1 MAIRTSGS
9 RSPAIRTTPGRMPP
23 ISSCRRPGRT
33 PCARTSGARASRRAE
48 WWRRDTAR
56 RIRSRP
62 TRRPRGARR
71 TGASSCTSYHE
82 RVARAGADMRR
93 FGLLAAGLTL
103 AAGRLAAQH
112 AGQVEVGAFGS
123 YTRYDATFGLARKIG
138 GGVRMGYL
146 LGSIVGV
153 EGDILFQPEY
163 TVSPSGTPTTL
174 EPLIGSL
181 SLVINAVR
189 ASRLMAYVLGGY
201 SLLDFGTRAPY
212 YFTDNGAHGGVGV
225 RLFLTERVALRVEG
239 RAIYSPST
247 QSTFGPKTATHYVGT
262 AGLSVFHL
270 GTPSKDSDHDG
281 VSDTKDACPDT
292 PAGAAVDSKGCPLDS
307 DGDGVPDG
315 VDQCPST
322 PAGVAVDS
330 AGCPLDSD
338 KDGVPDGIDKCPNT
352 PAGAT
357 VDASGCPLDSDL
369 DGVPDGLDQC
379 PNTPAGTK
387 VDAAGCPLPIGAE
400 KTPLAPVPTPTPAPT
415 PGKCPPAPP
424 GSQVD
429 ANGCLILFAPEA
441 ARSPTPGAPPRPT
454 LILTGVNF
462 ETGRSALTR
471 DSYMVLDA
479 VAASLLANPEIR
491 IEIAG
496 YTDSTGTKFSNLR
509 LSQSRAVAVR
519 FYLARKGVTPAR
531 MAAKG
536 YGASGYIAPNAT
548 AAGRAQNRRVELHK
562 LP

>member
-1 MAIRTSGS
+1 
-9 RSPAIRTTPGRMPP
+9 
-23 ISSCRRPGRT
+23 
-33 PCARTSGARASRRAE
+33 
-48 WWRRDTAR
+48 
-56 RIRSRP
+56 
-62 TRRPRGARR
+62 
-71 TGASSCTSYHE
+71 
-82 RVARAGADMRR
+82 MRR
-93 FGLLAAGLTL
+93 FGLLAAVLTL
-103 AAGRLAAQH
+103 AGGRLAAQH

-123 YTRYDATFGLARKIG
+123 YTRYDATFGLAHKIG

-153 EGDILFQPEY
+153 EADVLFQPEY
-163 TVSPSGTPTTL
+163 TVTPPGGATSTL
-174 EPLIGSL
+174 EPLIGSA
-181 SLVINAVR
+181 SLVINAVH
-189 ASRLMAYVLGGY
+189 ANRLMVYVLGGY

-212 YFTDNGAHGGVGV
+212 RFTDNGAHGGAGV
-225 RLFLTERVALRVEG
+225 RLFLSDRIALRVEG

-247 QSTFGPKTATHYVGT
+247 QSTFGPKTATHFLGT

-270 GTPSKDSDHDG
+270 GAPSKDSDHDG
-281 VSDTKDACPDT
+281 VPDAKDACPDT
-292 PAGAAVDSKGCPLDS
+292 PAGAVVDSKGCPIDSDRDGVPDGIDKCPGTPAGARVDATGCPVDSDADGVPDGIDQCPGTPAGVHVDAKGCPVDS

-315 VDQCPST
+315 VDQCPNT
-322 PAGVAVDS
+322 PTGVAVDA

-357 VDASGCPLDSDL
+357 VDASGCPLDTDL
-369 DGVPDGLDQC
+369 DGVPDGIDQC

-387 VDAAGCPLPIGAE
+387 VDAVGCPLPVEAV
-400 KTPLAPVPTPTPAPT
+400 KPPSAAATPTP

-454 LILTGVNF
+454 LVLTGVNF
-462 ETGRSALTR
+462 ETGRSILTR

-479 VAASLLANPEIR
+479 VAASLVANPDIR
-491 IEIAG
+491 IEVAG
-496 YTDSTGTKFSNLR
+496 YTDSTGRKFTNLR
-509 LSQSRAVAVR
+509 LSQARAAAVR
-519 FYLARKGVTPAR
+519 FYLARKRVPPLR
-531 MAAKG
+531 MVAKG
-536 YGASGYIAPNAT
+536 YGASGYIAPNNT

>member
-1 MAIRTSGS
+1 MRTSES
-9 RSPAIRTTPGRMPP
+9 RSPAIRTTPGRTPP
-23 ISSCRRPGRT
+23 ISGCRRPGRT
-33 PCARTSGARASRRAE
+33 PCARTSAARASRRVE
-48 WWRRDTAR
+48 WWRRGTAR

-82 RVARAGADMRR
+82 RVARAGVDMRR
-93 FGLLAAGLTL
+93 FGLLATGLTL
-103 AAGRLAAQH
+103 AAGSLPAQH

-123 YTRYDATFGLARKIG
+123 YTRYDATFGLSRKIG

-174 EPLIGSL
+174 EPLIGSA
-181 SLVINAVR
+181 SLVINAVH
-189 ASRLMAYVLGGY
+189 ASRLIVYVLGGY

-212 YFTDNGAHGGVGV
+212 RFTDNGAHGGAGV

-247 QSTFGPKTATHYVGT
+247 QSTFGPNTATHYVGT
-262 AGLSVFHL
+262 AGLSVLHL

-281 VSDTKDACPDT
+281 VTDKKDACPDT
-292 PAGAAVDSKGCPLDS
+292 PAGAVVDSKGCPVDS
-307 DGDGVPDG
+307 DHDGVYDGIDKCPGTPAGAHVDATGCPTDSDADGVPDG
-315 VDQCPST
+315 VDQCPNT
-322 PAGVAVDS
+322 PTGVAVD
-330 AGCPLDSD
+330 ATGCPLDSD

-357 VDASGCPLDSDL
+357 VDTSGCPLDADL

-387 VDAAGCPLPIGAE
+387 VDAVGCPLPVGAE
-400 KTPLAPVPTPTPAPT
+400 KTPLAPVPTPTAAPP

-424 GSQVD
+424 
-429 ANGCLILFAPEA
+429 
-441 ARSPTPGAPPRPT
+441 
-454 LILTGVNF
+454 
-462 ETGRSALTR
+462 
-471 DSYMVLDA
+471 
-479 VAASLLANPEIR
+479 
-491 IEIAG
+491 
-496 YTDSTGTKFSNLR
+496 
-509 LSQSRAVAVR
+509 
-519 FYLARKGVTPAR
+519 
-531 MAAKG
+531 
-536 YGASGYIAPNAT
+536 
-548 AAGRAQNRRVELHK
+548 
-562 LP
+562 

>member
-1 MAIRTSGS
+1 
-9 RSPAIRTTPGRMPP
+9 
-23 ISSCRRPGRT
+23 
-33 PCARTSGARASRRAE
+33 
-48 WWRRDTAR
+48 
-56 RIRSRP
+56 
-62 TRRPRGARR
+62 
-71 TGASSCTSYHE
+71 
-82 RVARAGADMRR
+82 MRR

-103 AAGRLAAQH
+103 AAGSLPAQH

-163 TVSPSGTPTTL
+163 TVSSSGTPTTL

-181 SLVINAVR
+181 SLVINAVHV
-189 ASRLMAYVLGGY
+189 SRLMAYVLGGY

-212 YFTDNGAHGGVGV
+212 HFTDNGAHGGVGL

-292 PAGAAVDSKGCPLDS
+292 PAGAAVDSKGCPIDS
-307 DGDGVPDG
+307 DN
-315 VDQCPST
+315 
-322 PAGVAVDS
+322 
-330 AGCPLDSD
+330 
-338 KDGVPDGIDKCPNT
+338 DGVPDGIDKCPNT

-387 VDAAGCPLPIGAE
+387 VDAAGCPLPVGAE

-441 ARSPTPGAPPRPT
+441 GRSPTPGAPPRPT

-531 MAAKG
+531 MTAKG
-536 YGASGYIAPNAT
+536 YGSSGYIAPNST
-548 AAGRAQNRRVELHK
+548 VAGRAQNRRVELHK

>member
-1 MAIRTSGS
+1 
-9 RSPAIRTTPGRMPP
+9 
-23 ISSCRRPGRT
+23 
-33 PCARTSGARASRRAE
+33 
-48 WWRRDTAR
+48 
-56 RIRSRP
+56 
-62 TRRPRGARR
+62 
-71 TGASSCTSYHE
+71 
-82 RVARAGADMRR
+82 MRR
-93 FGLLAAGLTL
+93 FGLLAAVVTL

-123 YTRYDATFGLARKIG
+123 YTRYDATFGLAHKIG

-146 LGSIVGV
+146 FGSIVGLEADV
-153 EGDILFQPEY
+153 LFQPEY
-163 TVSPSGTPTTL
+163 NVVPPSGTPSTL
-174 EPLIGSL
+174 QPLIASA
-181 SLVINAVR
+181 SLVVNAVH
-189 ASRLMAYVLGGY
+189 ASRLMVYVLGGY

-212 YFTDNGAHGGVGV
+212 RFTDNAAHGAAGI

-247 QSTFGPKTATHYVGT
+247 QSTFGPKTATHYLGT

-281 VSDTKDACPDT
+281 VPD
-292 PAGAAVDSKGCPLDS
+292 S
-307 DGDGVPDG
+307 
-315 VDQCPST
+315 VDQCPNT
-322 PAGVAVDS
+322 PAGVAVDA

-352 PAGAT
+352 PPGAT

-369 DGVPDGLDQC
+369 DGVPDGIDQC

-387 VDAAGCPLPIGAE
+387 VDATGCPLPIGAV
-400 KTPLAPVPTPTPAPT
+400 KPPVAPPPSA

-471 DSYMVLDA
+471 DSYAVLDA
-479 VAASLLANPEIR
+479 VAASLLANPDIR

-496 YTDSTGTKFSNLR
+496 YTDSTGRKFMNLR
-509 LSQSRAVAVR
+509 LSQGRATAVR

-531 MAAKG
+531 MVAKG
-536 YGASGYIAPNAT
+536 YGASGYIAPNNT
-548 AAGRAQNRRVELHK
+548 AAGRSQNRRGELHK
-562 LP
+562 LPERRRGGGRGGFLPPRSAPPPPPFPWRFSSRPPPPPPPRQ

>member
-1 MAIRTSGS
+1 
-9 RSPAIRTTPGRMPP
+9 
-23 ISSCRRPGRT
+23 
-33 PCARTSGARASRRAE
+33 
-48 WWRRDTAR
+48 
-56 RIRSRP
+56 
-62 TRRPRGARR
+62 
-71 TGASSCTSYHE
+71 
-82 RVARAGADMRR
+82 MRR
-93 FGLLAAGLTL
+93 FGLLAAVLTL

-123 YTRYDATFGLARKIG
+123 YTRYDATFGLAHKIG

-153 EGDILFQPEY
+153 EADVLFQPEY
-163 TVSPSGTPTTL
+163 TVTPPGATTSTL
-174 EPLIGSL
+174 EPLIGSA
-181 SLVINAVR
+181 SLVINAVH
-189 ASRLMAYVLGGY
+189 ANRLMVYVLGGY

-212 YFTDNGAHGGVGV
+212 RFTDNGAHGGAGM
-225 RLFLTERVALRVEG
+225 RLFLTERIALRAEG
-239 RAIYSPST
+239 RVIYSPST
-247 QSTFGPKTATHYVGT
+247 RSTFGPKTATHYVAT

-281 VSDTKDACPDT
+281 VPDNKDACPDT
-292 PAGAAVDSKGCPLDS
+292 PAGATVDSKGCPIDSDRDGVPDGIDKCPGTPAGAHVDAKGCPVDS

-315 VDQCPST
+315 VDQCPNT
-322 PAGVAVDS
+322 PPGVAVDA

-369 DGVPDGLDQC
+369 DGVPDGIDQC

-387 VDAAGCPLPIGAE
+387 VDAVGCPLPVEAV
-400 KTPLAPVPTPTPAPT
+400 KPPAATPTP

-454 LILTGVNF
+454 LVLTGVNF
-462 ETGRSALTR
+462 ETGRSILTR

-479 VAASLLANPEIR
+479 VAASLVANPDIR
-491 IEIAG
+491 IEVAA
-496 YTDSTGTKFSNLR
+496 YTDSTGRKFTNLR
-509 LSQSRAVAVR
+509 LSQARAAAVR
-519 FYLARKGVTPAR
+519 FYLARKGVPPLR
-531 MAAKG
+531 MVAKG
-536 YGASGYIAPNAT
+536 YGASGYIAPNNT
-548 AAGRAQNRRVELHK
+548 AGVRAQNRRVELHK

>member
-1 MAIRTSGS
+1 
-9 RSPAIRTTPGRMPP
+9 
-23 ISSCRRPGRT
+23 
-33 PCARTSGARASRRAE
+33 
-48 WWRRDTAR
+48 
-56 RIRSRP
+56 
-62 TRRPRGARR
+62 
-71 TGASSCTSYHE
+71 
-82 RVARAGADMRR
+82 MRR
-93 FGLLAAGLTL
+93 FGLLAAVVTL

-123 YTRYDATFGLARKIG
+123 YTRYDATFGLAHKIG

-153 EGDILFQPEY
+153 EADVLFQPEY
-163 TVSPSGTPTTL
+163 TVTPPGGTTSTL
-174 EPLIGSL
+174 EPLIGSA
-181 SLVINAVR
+181 SLVINAVH
-189 ASRLMAYVLGGY
+189 ANRLMVYVLGGY

-212 YFTDNGAHGGVGV
+212 RFTDNGAHGGAGV
-225 RLFLTERVALRVEG
+225 RLFLSERIALRVAG

-247 QSTFGPKTATHYVGT
+247 QSTFGPKTATHFLGT

-270 GTPSKDSDHDG
+270 GVPSKDSDHDG
-281 VSDTKDACPDT
+281 VPDTKDACPDT
-292 PAGAAVDSKGCPLDS
+292 PAGATVDSKGCPIDS
-307 DGDGVPDG
+307 DRDGVPDG
-315 VDQCPST
+315 VDQCPNT
-322 PAGVAVDS
+322 PPGVAVDA

-357 VDASGCPLDSDL
+357 VDASGCPLDTDL
-369 DGVPDGLDQC
+369 DGVPDGIDQC

-387 VDAAGCPLPIGAE
+387 VDAVGCPLPVEAV
-400 KTPLAPVPTPTPAPT
+400 KPPSAAATPTP

-441 ARSPTPGAPPRPT
+441 ARAPTPGAPPRPT
-454 LILTGVNF
+454 LVLTGVNF
-462 ETGRSALTR
+462 ETGRSILTR

-479 VAASLLANPEIR
+479 VAASLVANPDIR
-491 IEIAG
+491 IEVAG
-496 YTDSTGTKFSNLR
+496 YTDSTGRKFTNLR
-509 LSQSRAVAVR
+509 LSQGRAAAVR
-519 FYLARKGVTPAR
+519 FYLARKGVPPLR
-531 MAAKG
+531 MVVKG
-536 YGASGYIAPNAT
+536 YGASGYIAPNNT

>member
-1 MAIRTSGS
+1 
-9 RSPAIRTTPGRMPP
+9 
-23 ISSCRRPGRT
+23 
-33 PCARTSGARASRRAE
+33 
-48 WWRRDTAR
+48 
-56 RIRSRP
+56 
-62 TRRPRGARR
+62 
-71 TGASSCTSYHE
+71 
-82 RVARAGADMRR
+82 MRR
-93 FGLLAAGLTL
+93 FGLLAAVVTL

-123 YTRYDATFGLARKIG
+123 YTRYDATFGLAHKIG

-153 EGDILFQPEY
+153 EADVLFQPSY
-163 TVSPSGTPTTL
+163 TVTPPGGTTSTL
-174 EPLIGSL
+174 EPLIGSA
-181 SLVINAVR
+181 SVVINAVH
-189 ASRLMAYVLGGY
+189 ANRLMVYVLGGY

-212 YFTDNGAHGGVGV
+212 RFTDNGVHGGAGV
-225 RLFLTERVALRVEG
+225 RLFLTERIALRVEG

-247 QSTFGPKTATHYVGT
+247 QSTFGPKTATHFLGT
-262 AGLSVFHL
+262 AGLSLFHL
-270 GTPSKDSDHDG
+270 GVPSKDSDHDG
-281 VSDTKDACPDT
+281 VPDNKDACPDT
-292 PAGAAVDSKGCPLDS
+292 PAGAAVDSKGCPIDSDRDGVPDGTDKCPGTPAGAHVDAKGCPVDS

-315 VDQCPST
+315 VDQCPNT
-322 PAGVAVDS
+322 PPGVAVDA

-357 VDASGCPLDSDL
+357 VDASGCPLDTDL
-369 DGVPDGLDQC
+369 DGVPDGIDQC
-379 PNTPAGTK
+379 PNTAAGTK
-387 VDAAGCPLPIGAE
+387 VDAVGCPLPVEAV
-400 KTPLAPVPTPTPAPT
+400 KPTATPSP

-454 LILTGVNF
+454 LVLTGVNF
-462 ETGRSALTR
+462 ETGRSILTR

-479 VAASLLANPEIR
+479 VAASLVANPDIR
-491 IEIAG
+491 IEVGG
-496 YTDSTGTKFSNLR
+496 YTDSTGRKFTNLR
-509 LSQSRAVAVR
+509 LSQARAVAVR
-519 FYLARKGVTPAR
+519 FYLARKGVPPLR
-531 MAAKG
+531 MVAKG
-536 YGASGYIAPNAT
+536 YGASGYIAPNNT